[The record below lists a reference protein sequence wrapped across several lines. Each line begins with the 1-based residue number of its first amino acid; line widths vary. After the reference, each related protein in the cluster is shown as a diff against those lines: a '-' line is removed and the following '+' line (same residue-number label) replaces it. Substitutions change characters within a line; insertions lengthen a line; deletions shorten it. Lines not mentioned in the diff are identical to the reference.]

1 MENVTYV
8 GLSAEVALRRQLEVV
23 GNNLANMSTVG
34 FKADRMLFDTALAQT
49 RRGEEGRVAFVLDRS
64 TYTDFSEGGF
74 RRTDNPLD
82 VAISGAGF
90 FRVATPDGPAYTRDG
105 RLARDPEGRLV
116 TLSGHPITD
125 DGGQPI
131 AIPDDA
137 QWIQIA
143 GDGSIT
149 ADRQQIARL
158 GVWSFD
164 DPRAL
169 NKREGLLFTAQDDAA
184 PVPNPAAKVEQGMVE
199 ESNVNAILEMTRM
212 MDATR
217 AYERADRID
226 TTADGLI
233 RDAVSRLGRVA

>member
-8 GLSAEVALRRQLEVV
+8 GLSSEVALRRQLEVV

-49 RRGEEGRVAFVLDRS
+49 RRDPEGQVAFVLDRN
-64 TYTDFSEGGF
+64 TYTDFSEGGLK
-74 RRTDNPLD
+74 RTDNPLD
-82 VAISGAGF
+82 VAISGDGF
-90 FRVATPDGPAYTRDG
+90 FRVNTPDGPAYTRDG
-105 RLARDPEGRLV
+105 RMARDAEGRLV
-116 TLSGHPITD
+116 TLSGAPLLD

-137 QWIQIA
+137 QWIQVA

-164 DPRAL
+164 DPRVL
-169 NKREGLLFTAQDDAA
+169 SKSDGLLFTTQDGAQPTRNQDARI
-184 PVPNPAAKVEQGMVE
+184 EQGMVE

-212 MDATR
+212 MDVTR
-217 AYERADRID
+217 AYERADRLD
-226 TTADGLI
+226 TNADGLI
-233 RDAVSRLGRVA
+233 RDAVTRLGRVA

>member
-1 MENVTYV
+1 
-8 GLSAEVALRRQLEVV
+8 
-23 GNNLANMSTVG
+23 
-34 FKADRMLFDTALAQT
+34 
-49 RRGEEGRVAFVLDRS
+49 
-64 TYTDFSEGGF
+64 
-74 RRTDNPLD
+74 
-82 VAISGAGF
+82 
-90 FRVATPDGPAYTRDG
+90 
-105 RLARDPEGRLV
+105 V
-116 TLSGHPITD
+116 TLSGYPIAD
-125 DGGQPI
+125 DGGQ
-131 AIPDDA
+131 AITVPDDA
-137 QWIQIA
+137 QWIQVA

-164 DPRAL
+164 DPRVL
-169 NKREGLLFTAQDDAA
+169 SKGGGLLFTAQDGAA
-184 PVPNPAAKVEQGMVE
+184 PVPNREPKVEQGMVE